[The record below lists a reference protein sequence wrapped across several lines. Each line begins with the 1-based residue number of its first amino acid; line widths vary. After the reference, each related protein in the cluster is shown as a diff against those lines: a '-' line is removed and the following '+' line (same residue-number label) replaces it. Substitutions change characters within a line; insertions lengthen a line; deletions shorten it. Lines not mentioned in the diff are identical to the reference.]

1 MQLQSMTNCALWV
14 LAYLVDHKGVVPT
27 RDLTSA
33 LGFSKQSIVSSAVK
47 LREKG
52 YIQTTN
58 GPFGGYMLC
67 RSPADITVQEILA
80 LYDDEIHLAGER
92 VPQKSGCVIDN
103 LKRLLKDTE
112 NDLEQTLCSHTLADL
127 IKEEGAAGK

>member
-1 MQLQSMTNCALWV
+1 MQLQSTTNCALWF
-14 LAYLVDHKGVVPT
+14 LAYLADHKGVVPT

-33 LGFSKQSIVSSAVK
+33 LGFSKQSIVISAVK
-47 LREKG
+47 LKEKG

-80 LYDDEIHLAGER
+80 LYDDGIHLIGEK

-103 LKRLLKDTE
+103 LKRLLEDAE
-112 NDLEQTLCSHTLADL
+112 NDLEQILCSHTLADL
-127 IKEEGAAGK
+127 MKEDCATGK